1 MKALV
6 YAPLLASAALLG
18 WLWAREAPESQTI
31 TASVSVAAAQ
41 ASTGSPAASS
51 IQISKE
57 NTDLPASLRG
67 TQVDGNLTTD
77 SRGDLIVTEQLR
89 DLFEYYLAT
98 LGEVELN
105 QALGLIDRSLAAQ
118 LTEPALSQARALLDD
133 YVQYKHDLAELEQSL
148 PVVSDLAALNE
159 REQAVRRLRGQYFDP
174 LVHAALFG
182 AEQDY
187 NQYHLDRLA
196 ILHDDALGPAE
207 RAEALEQLRQQQPE
221 ALRES
226 LAVQVHQQLSQQT
239 QALHQAGG
247 APEELRQ
254 LRLELV
260 GPEATQRLE
269 QLDAERRQWDQRLA
283 AFDAQRRAILD
294 EPGLADP
301 DKRDAV
307 SALLEDNFDER
318 ERLRVA
324 ALLDMR

>member
-6 YAPLLASAALLG
+6 YAPLVASAVLVG
-18 WLWAREAPESQTI
+18 WLWTREAPEPQTF
-31 TASVSVAAAQ
+31 TASVPVAVAP
-41 ASTGSPAASS
+41 ASTDSPVASS
-51 IQISKE
+51 IPTSQD

-67 TQVDGNLTTD
+67 TQVDGSLTTD
-77 SRGDLIVTEQLR
+77 SRGDLIVTEHLR

-98 LGEVELN
+98 VGEVELT

-133 YVQYKHDLAELEQSL
+133 YLQYKHDLAELEQSL

-159 REQAVRRLRGQYFDP
+159 REQAVRRLRGEHFDP
-174 LVHAALFG
+174 LVQVALFG

-196 ILHDDALGPAE
+196 IVHDDTLGPAE
-207 RAEALEQLRQQQPE
+207 RADALEQLRQQQPE
-221 ALRES
+221 ALREA

-239 QALHQAGG
+239 QALQQAGG

-269 QLDAERRQWDQRLA
+269 QLDAEREQWNRRLA
-283 AFDAQRRAILD
+283 AFDAQRQAILD
-294 EPGLADP
+294 EPGLADS
-301 DKRDAV
+301 DKRDGL

>member
-6 YAPLLASAALLG
+6 YAPLVASAVLIG
-18 WLWAREAPESQTI
+18 WLWTREAPEPPMI
-31 TASVSVAAAQ
+31 TVSAPAAPASP
-41 ASTGSPAASS
+41 STGSPRSLS
-51 IQISKE
+51 PEISQTKP
-57 NTDLPASLRG
+57 DLPASLRG
-67 TQVDGNLTTD
+67 TQVDGTLSTD
-77 SRGDLIVTEQLR
+77 SRGDLIVTEQVR

-98 LGEVELN
+98 VGEVELD
-105 QALGLIDRSLAAQ
+105 QALDLIDRSLAAQ

-133 YVQYKHDLAELEQSL
+133 YLQYKHDLAELEQSL

-159 REQAVRRLRGQYFDP
+159 REQAVRRLRGEHFDP
-174 LVHAALFG
+174 LVQAVLFG

-196 ILHDDALGPAE
+196 IVHDETLDPAE
-207 RAEALEQLRQQQPE
+207 RAYALEQLRQQQPE
-221 ALRES
+221 ALREA
-226 LAVQVHQQLSQQT
+226 LAVQVHQQLSEQT
-239 QALHQAGG
+239 QALQQAGG
-247 APEELRQ
+247 APEDLRQ

-269 QLDAERRQWDQRLA
+269 QLDAERKQWDRRLA
-283 AFDAQRRAILD
+283 AFDAQRQAILD
-294 EPGLADP
+294 EPGLADA